1 MDGAGT
7 AVPGLTTHMGAG
19 QVEVLADE
27 MDEECS
33 GLDIGRYL
41 LPVDCHRDIHKE
53 VPFVENLM

>member
-1 MDGAGT
+1 MVQD
-7 AVPGLTTHMGAG
+7 LTGFPLKWI
-19 QVEVLADE
+19 LADE

-33 GLDIGRYL
+33 GLDIGGYL